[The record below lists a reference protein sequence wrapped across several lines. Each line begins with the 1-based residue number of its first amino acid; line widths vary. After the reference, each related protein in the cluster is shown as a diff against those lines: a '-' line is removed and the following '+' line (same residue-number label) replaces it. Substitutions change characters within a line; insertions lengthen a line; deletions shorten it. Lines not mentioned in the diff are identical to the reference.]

1 MYAVILAGGG
11 GTRLWPLSTP
21 ERPKPLLPLL
31 GPRSLLQMTV
41 ARLEGLVG
49 PADVFVVTD
58 RRYGALV
65 RDQLPGVAVLEE
77 PLGRNTAAAVALAV
91 AAVQRSD
98 DEVMAVLPAD
108 HLIGDEAGYRGVLR
122 VAEGLAARACGV
134 VDPLVTLGIQPWFA
148 ATGYGYL
155 RPDLASGEVIDG
167 LRAYRLR
174 AFIEKPS
181 QDDADGLIHEGG
193 VAWNAGIFI
202 ARRRAMRAAFMAHAP
217 RIIDGI
223 ERGLA
228 TGDLGSAYAEVGAT
242 SVDYAVMEKAAE
254 AHHVVM
260 VGMDVPWSDL
270 GSWGALLEALAAPGV
285 EGRVVQAGESAEVGA
300 MDLAVRRREGRLVVG
315 AGPGTIAGEP
325 GPTALLGGAAAHRA
339 IVVALVERV
348 AAGES

>member
-1 MYAVILAGGG
+1 MYAVIIAGGG

-21 ERPKPLLPLL
+21 ERPKPLLALL

-65 RDQLPGVAVLEE
+65 RGQLPGVAVLEE

-91 AAVQRSD
+91 AAVQRAD

-108 HLIGDEAGYRGVLR
+108 HLIGDDVGYRGVLR
-122 VAEGLAARACGV
+122 AAQSLADGACGV
-134 VDPLVTLGIQPWFA
+134 VDPLVTLGIRPSFA

-155 RPDLASGEVIDG
+155 RPDLASGEVVDG

-181 QDDADGLIHEGG
+181 RDDAGGLFHEGG
-193 VAWNAGIFI
+193 VAWNAGIFV
-202 ARRRAMRAAFMAHAP
+202 ARRRTMRAAFTAHAP
-217 RIIDGI
+217 RIIGRI

-228 TGDLGSAYAEVGAT
+228 TGDLGSAYGELGAT
-242 SVDYAVMEKAAE
+242 SVDYAVMEKAAH
-254 AHHVVM
+254 AHEVVM

-270 GSWGALLEALAAPGV
+270 GSWGALLEALGAPGV
-285 EGRVVQAGESAEVGA
+285 EGRVVQPGESAEVGA
-300 MDLAVRRREGRLVVG
+300 MDLAVRRRDGRLVVEG
-315 AGPGTIAGEP
+315 GPGTIAGEP

-339 IVVALVERV
+339 IVVALVQRV
-348 AAGES
+348 ATGES